1 MTTDPAGRA
10 LDRVAAQR
18 ILVTGGDG
26 LIGSEVVRLLAEL
39 GARVDV
45 YDLGGPDAAARA
57 LQAGAENHTSGSVT
71 DPEEVA
77 KALAG
82 YDAVVHL
89 AGIAGLDGGTAE
101 QIYTANTLGTFLV
114 MEAAARAGVA
124 KLVYASSINAS
135 GLPLNPHPVLPSRYP
150 WDEDEPAVIAD
161 AYSLSKQ
168 ANEAAA
174 VALSRRHGLAMTG
187 LRYPLV
193 RDITVQD
200 GVVFAR
206 HIRRALREDPR
217 RQACEGWTYLDVR
230 DAAAATVAALTHD
243 TAAAP
248 GILVAAPQTYLRQDT
263 EEALRRSA
271 PDVPR
276 TPVPGRTVPVTLDR
290 AAAQLGFK
298 ATTLL
303 EDIDPALLADLD
315 DLGDLED
322 LDR

>member
-1 MTTDPAGRA
+1 MSTDPAGRA
-10 LDRVAAQR
+10 LDGVAGRR

-26 LIGSEVVRLLAEL
+26 LIGSAVVRLLAER

-57 LQAGAENHTSGSVT
+57 LRAGAENHTSGSVA
-71 DPEEVA
+71 DADAVA
-77 KALAG
+77 AVVAG
-82 YDAVVHL
+82 HDAVVHL

-135 GLPLNPHPVLPSRYP
+135 GLPLNPRPVLPARYP
-150 WDEDEPAVIAD
+150 WDEDEPADIAD

-174 VALSRRHGLAMTG
+174 HALSRRHRLAMTG

-193 RDITVQD
+193 RDITVD
-200 GVVFAR
+200 GGTVFAR
-206 HIRRALREDPR
+206 HIRRALTADPR

-230 DAAAATVAALTHD
+230 DAAAATVAALTHE
-243 TAAAP
+243 TPAAP
-248 GILVAAPQTYLRQDT
+248 GILVAAPRTYLRQVT
-263 EEALRRSA
+263 EDALQRCA

-276 TPVPGRTVPVTLDR
+276 APVCGRDVPVTLHR
-290 AAAQLGFK
+290 AASQLAFT
-298 ATTLL
+298 ATLAL
-303 EDIDPALLADLD
+303 EDLNPALLADLD
-315 DLGDLED
+315 DLED
-322 LDR
+322 RTA